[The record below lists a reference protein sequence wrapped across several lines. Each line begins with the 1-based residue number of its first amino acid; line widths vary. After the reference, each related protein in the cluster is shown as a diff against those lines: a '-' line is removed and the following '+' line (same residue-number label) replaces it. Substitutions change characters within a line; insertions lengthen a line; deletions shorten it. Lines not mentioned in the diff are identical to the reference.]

1 VLHFWVSIALFFKHA
16 YLLSYDSRYW
26 CFFKV
31 LLFASFVLL
40 LFPEN
45 SASDVFLNH
54 SQQTLRPFDS
64 IAPNFGGF
72 LQQRTETA
80 ASGLRK

>member
-1 VLHFWVSIALFFKHA
+1 
-16 YLLSYDSRYW
+16 
-26 CFFKV
+26 
-31 LLFASFVLL
+31 VLL

-72 LQQRTETA
+72 FSSEQKLLPQ
-80 ASGLRK
+80 GLRR